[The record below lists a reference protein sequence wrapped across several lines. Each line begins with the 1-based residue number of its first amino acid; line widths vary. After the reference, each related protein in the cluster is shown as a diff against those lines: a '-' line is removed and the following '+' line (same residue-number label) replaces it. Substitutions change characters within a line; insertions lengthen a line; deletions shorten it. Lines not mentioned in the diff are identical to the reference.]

1 MQEVFEGSV
10 ATITVNVI
18 VDGDHTAATIDT
30 STTRLSTHPSS
41 VPSVTSPSTGVYK
54 IKFSG
59 LNPVLS
65 VDDNDDGL
73 SCAVNGS
80 ISGTAWTEYHVPL
93 KVSANMRGTDNAS
106 TFDHTSDEVVTDA
119 ASRTASQ
126 ATGFSVHSAADVVV
140 ALQAVANDFKADTSS
155 LASQSSVDIIDSIVD
170 AIKLKTDQLAF
181 TVAGQVDANAL
192 TGGSS
197 LTASDVYTEFTSGA
211 NADAFK
217 ADVSTLA
224 TQASVDTVDSNVDA
238 VLIDTNELQTNQG
251 DWATA
256 TGFSTH
262 SATDVRNSL
271 QAVSGDFKADVSLLL
286 TTSTYNASLPS
297 NFSTLIIGTGG
308 DAGMVT
314 TSNPAAGSG
323 SAHTAADVA
332 ALILATPANKLVTN
346 VSGQVEASNAGSGGA
361 TASEVVTAMQAV
373 AGDFKA
379 DVSGLSTFDHSVD
392 VVTTDTA
399 SREASKA
406 TGFSTHDASNVADA
420 VWDESHS
427 SHTVSGSYGA
437 HVLLSTTQNHE
448 VQVTGSNH
456 VAADVHEFQSD
467 VLTADATDAT
477 FVAEVGGSGGG
488 GATAQEVYDLFTS
501 GTNEDAFKAD
511 TTLLAKSSELAQLSA
526 GGTGLNQITVTVQ
539 DSLGNGL
546 QGAKINVDD
555 TVISLVTPISG
566 DVVFNLDL
574 GSAKLD
580 VLPPAGYDT
589 PASQTIN
596 VTGDGNVVFTLT
608 ESSTSTG
615 GNVNW
620 IG

>member
-80 ISGTAWTEYHVPL
+80 ISGAAWTEYHVPL

-197 LTASDVYTEFTSGA
+197 LTASDVYTEFTSGS

-256 TGFSTH
+256 
-262 SATDVRNSL
+262 
-271 QAVSGDFKADVSLLL
+271 DVSSLL

-308 DAGMVT
+308 DAGKVT

-392 VVTTDTA
+392 VVTTDSA

-427 SHTVSGSYGA
+427 SHAVSGSYGA

-448 VQVTGSNH
+448 VQITGSSH

>member
-197 LTASDVYTEFTSGA
+197 LTASDVYTEFTSGS

-256 TGFSTH
+256 
-262 SATDVRNSL
+262 
-271 QAVSGDFKADVSLLL
+271 DVSSLL

-308 DAGMVT
+308 DAGKVT

-392 VVTTDTA
+392 VVTTDSA

-427 SHTVSGSYGA
+427 SHAVSGSYGA

-448 VQVTGSNH
+448 VQITGSSH